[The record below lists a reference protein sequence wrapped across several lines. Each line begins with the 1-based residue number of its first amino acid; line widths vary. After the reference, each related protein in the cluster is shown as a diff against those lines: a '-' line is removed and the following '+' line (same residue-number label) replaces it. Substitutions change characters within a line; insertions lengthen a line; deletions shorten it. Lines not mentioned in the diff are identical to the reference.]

1 MSINAIDQNLI
12 LTGYLGPGQ
21 LIIAR
26 QVAERLRMPFV
37 DFELVLEDRAGLSG
51 EDLRIRFGEARLKT
65 LESELVDEVAL
76 YRGTVIHISG
86 KTLQQSSHYARLS
99 ETGPVICLVATLDA
113 VLRRSA
119 SGAGRALPRS
129 LRARH
134 RPRHAA
140 PRVGDP
146 PARRDRRDRHLVSQR
161 RSDGRSR
168 RLDVARTDRR
178 PRLARAVSSRTWILT
193 KIDSGFGG
201 IPIL

>member
-1 MSINAIDQNLI
+1 MSINSIDQNLI

-21 LIIAR
+21 LSITR
-26 QVAERLRMPFV
+26 QVAERLRMPYV

-113 VLRRSA
+113 VLRRLHLALGARFHDPHERDIALGTLRREWAIRQREGIVEIDTSYLTEDQTVEA
-119 SGAGRALPRS
+119 ITATWREQSG
-129 LRARH
+129 
-134 RPRHAA
+134 
-140 PRVGDP
+140 V
-146 PARRDRRDRHLVSQR
+146 
-161 RSDGRSR
+161 
-168 RLDVARTDRR
+168 LDWR
-178 PRLARAVSSRTWILT
+178 
-193 KIDSGFGG
+193 GG
-201 IPIL
+201 